1 MLFISSQDQPI
12 RYILYPVMHIH
23 STALLRRN
31 SDSSLSTCVQ
41 PHACGSLVIEAAFDA
56 AATGVVV
63 QEARLGQ
70 VGVVERA
77 AHGELVA
84 SVLVYLSG
92 FVHAR
97 LQSRLPRAGLPP
109 VFQTA
114 RGRCMLIGMR
124 CRIRTDGAGNAPTC
138 NRDCT
143 QSVAG
148 LVHQKQEAGV
158 RHSDSLPVNTPH
170 QSCRLRQDRTKAI
183 GVCQWKCAAG

>member
-41 PHACGSLVIEAAFDA
+41 PHACGSLVVDAASDA

-84 SVLVYLSG
+84 SVLVYSSN
-92 FVHAR
+92 FVRAY
-97 LQSRLPRAGLPP
+97 LQSRLPRAGLLP
-109 VFQTA
+109 VF
-114 RGRCMLIGMR
+114 
-124 CRIRTDGAGNAPTC
+124 
-138 NRDCT
+138 
-143 QSVAG
+143 
-148 LVHQKQEAGV
+148 
-158 RHSDSLPVNTPH
+158 
-170 QSCRLRQDRTKAI
+170 RLR
-183 GVCQWKCAAG
+183 AGSIYY